1 MPFKLKE
8 ILSLSGHLLLITV
21 ISEKISLRALSQA
34 SVYYKQCTPCYD
46 NKGRP
51 NCPCI
56 KSSPM
61 IKDEKMHIEAIEQR
75 EATQRG
81 KSDKHKSSNIHKY

>member
-1 MPFKLKE
+1 
-8 ILSLSGHLLLITV
+8 
-21 ISEKISLRALSQA
+21 
-34 SVYYKQCTPCYD
+34 
-46 NKGRP
+46 
-51 NCPCI
+51 
-56 KSSPM
+56 M